1 MQKGVNRVLLPSDA
15 LPAELFGD
23 DGVLVEDR
31 VAAMV
36 EFMDVNQLQALV
48 RVLGERDRRRTEE
61 KGRYY
66 EPLTGQMEFHKSD
79 AKGRI
84 VVGGN
89 RAGKTEAGCH
99 EHRWYCLGEHP
110 YRKLKHY
117 APVRTR
123 ILADGWGYG
132 VQAIVQ
138 KFKEIIPR
146 HELRGNDW
154 DKAFQSSFGSDD
166 CMTLYWK
173 NGSTTQF
180 MSYDQKIQKMAGVPL
195 HLVWGDEEMPSKTMF
210 DENFN
215 RLTDFDGDWYMTLT
229 PVRGMTWIYTNLYL
243 ASVDNGGTDPSIR
256 CFRLR
261 TDDNKHL
268 PKSAVRAQRER
279 YATDATTQ
287 RMRMEGEFMAL
298 GGLVFPMLR
307 PHIHQCDDFEIPM
320 DWPMATALDP
330 GLSKS
335 HSQGWGAYDRRSD
348 CLYICKELVLE
359 RAVPPFEW
367 VKYVS
372 IINGRHP
379 LEYAL
384 CDPKWDWDNRAL
396 GGRNLFLDFQA
407 AWPTL
412 MKGTPNKDGIYY
424 QRLRQLLEVEP
435 ISGKTRMKFFRNGAA
450 KTFAQFQKLSFAPM
464 EDGKNRRSDDQAV
477 MRVDNDLV
485 DTAGLI
491 VTSPFDRYLGF
502 RDGQD
507 SDEKR
512 RPKTV
517 AKQCDVTGR
526 ITGYEENIGCDFP
539 EDKLW

>member
-1 MQKGVNRVLLPSDA
+1 MQKGVNRVLLPSDS
-15 LPAELFGD
+15 LPDELFGV
-23 DGVLVEDR
+23 DGELVEER
-31 VAAMV
+31 VAAIV
-36 EFMDVNQLQALV
+36 DSMDPMQLQSLV
-48 RVLGERDRRRTEE
+48 RVLGERHRRRTEE

-66 EPLTGQMEFHKSD
+66 EPLPGQLAFHKCES
-79 AKGRI
+79 KGRL
-84 VVGGN
+84 VYGGN

-99 EHRWYCLGEHP
+99 EMRWYCLGEHP
-110 YRKLKHY
+110 YRRLKFHGP
-117 APVRTR
+117 ARTR

-146 HELRGNDW
+146 HELRGNSW
-154 DKAFQSSFGSDD
+154 DSAFQSSFGAED

-173 NGSTTQF
+173 NGATTQF
-180 MSYDQKIQKMAGVPL
+180 MSFDQKIQKMAGVPL
-195 HLVWGDEEMPSKTMF
+195 NLIWADEEIPSKTMF

-229 PVRGMTWIYTNLYL
+229 PVRGMTWIYSNLYL
-243 ASVDNGGTDPSIR
+243 ASVDNGGTDMSIR
-256 CFRLR
+256 CFQFK
-261 TDDNKHL
+261 TADNKHL
-268 PKSAVRAQRER
+268 PKTAVQAQKER
-279 YATDATTQ
+279 FRNDPITQ
-287 RMRMEGEFMAL
+287 RMRMDGEFMAL

-307 PHIHQCDDFEIPM
+307 PHIHVCDDFEIPL

-335 HSQGWGAYDRRSD
+335 HSQGWAAYDRKAD
-348 CLYICKELVLE
+348 CLYLCKELVLE

-379 LEYAL
+379 LEYSL

-424 QRLRQLLEVEP
+424 QRLRDLAEVEP
-435 ISGKTRMKFFRNGAA
+435 ISGKTRLKFFRNGAA
-450 KTFAQFQKLSFAPM
+450 KTFSQFQKLSFAPQ
-464 EDGKNRRSDDQAV
+464 EEGRNRKSDDQPV
-477 MRVDNDLV
+477 LRVDNDLV

-502 RDGQD
+502 RDNKD
-507 SDEKR
+507 SDQKR
-512 RPKTV
+512 RPKITV
-517 AKQCDVTGR
+517 KQCSLTGR
-526 ITGYEENIGCDFP
+526 VEGFEEDLSSDFP